1 MLASLMIKN
10 YAIIDSLEIN
20 WPDGLIAITGETGAG
35 KSIMIGALQFVLG
48 ARADNKV
55 LRNPDEKCIVE
66 VTFTELEQVKSKIK
80 DLLDGE
86 NPDQLIIR
94 REILPNGKSRSFL
107 NDSPVLVSQ
116 LNLLAPHLINIHQQF
131 DHLDIL
137 EEEIQMDILDNFTG
151 SKDLL
156 TNYQSKYKSYK
167 SLLAQKK
174 QLLESQQKSQSEMD
188 FLQFQLNEL
197 EQASLKP
204 NEYAVLEEELN
215 LATKSGEILK
225 NAGSVAQILN
235 DEKGISEQLLQCLQL
250 LKPVRINPI
259 LNESYERLDQLRTE
273 IKDIGD
279 ELERLNEHTEM
290 SPEKINQMQDR
301 LDLINRLLKKHRLQ
315 TDHELIELMEQT
327 GSKIQ
332 SFTDL
337 EDQII
342 DCEKQI
348 KSVSNELKKL
358 SESLTDKRK
367 SKTSELEKAAV
378 RLLQLLGMEFAQFK
392 IELKESPDFTENGK
406 DQIDFLFSANKGS
419 TVKPIK
425 NQASGGELSRLNLV
439 LKSLVAKKSQL
450 PTMIFDEIDTGV
462 SGQVALQ
469 MGNIL
474 KEMSSN
480 QQLITITHS
489 AQVASRAAHH
499 FYVFKDSSKS
509 ITNTRMKKI
518 EKEDRTIE
526 IAKML
531 SGDPPTDSALKNAS
545 ELIALN

>member
-167 SLLAQKK
+167 SLLNQKK

-197 EQASLKP
+197 EQANLKP

-327 GSKIQ
+327 GRKIQ

-358 SESLTDKRK
+358 SESLTEKRK

>member
-167 SLLAQKK
+167 SLLNQKK

-197 EQASLKP
+197 EQANLKP

-358 SESLTDKRK
+358 SESLTDKRR

>member
-1 MLASLMIKN
+1 MP
-10 YAIIDSLEIN
+10 Y
-20 WPDGLIAITGETGAG
+20 W
-35 KSIMIGALQFVLG
+35 
-48 ARADNKV
+48 
-55 LRNPDEKCIVE
+55 
-66 VTFTELEQVKSKIK
+66 
-80 DLLDGE
+80 
-86 NPDQLIIR
+86 
-94 REILPNGKSRSFL
+94 
-107 NDSPVLVSQ
+107 
-116 LNLLAPHLINIHQQF
+116 
-131 DHLDIL
+131 
-137 EEEIQMDILDNFTG
+137 
-151 SKDLL
+151 
-156 TNYQSKYKSYK
+156 
-167 SLLAQKK
+167 
-174 QLLESQQKSQSEMD
+174 
-188 FLQFQLNEL
+188 
-197 EQASLKP
+197 
-204 NEYAVLEEELN
+204 
-215 LATKSGEILK
+215 TKSGEILK

-450 PTMIFDEIDTGV
+450 PT
-462 SGQVALQ
+462 
-469 MGNIL
+469 
-474 KEMSSN
+474 
-480 QQLITITHS
+480 ITHS

>member
-1 MLASLMIKN
+1 MLASLLIKN
-10 YAIIDSLEIN
+10 YAIIDALEIH
-20 WPDGLIAITGETGAG
+20 WPGGLIAITGETGAG

-55 LRNPDEKCIVE
+55 LRNPEEKCIVE
-66 VTFTELEQVKSKIK
+66 VTFNELDLIKPKIF

-86 NPDQLIIR
+86 NPDQIIIR

-116 LNLLAPHLINIHQQF
+116 LNLLAPYLINIHQQF

-137 EEEIQMDILDNFTG
+137 EEDVQMDILDNFTG
-151 SKDLL
+151 CKDLL
-156 TNYQSKYKSYK
+156 AIYQTIYKSYK
-167 SLLAQKK
+167 TLQIQKK
-174 QLLESQQKSQSEMD
+174 QLLESQQKSQAEMD
-188 FLQFQLNEL
+188 FLQFQLSEL
-197 EQASLKP
+197 EQANLKP
-204 NEYAVLEEELN
+204 NEYAVLEEELS
-215 LATKSGEILK
+215 LATKSGEVIK
-225 NAGSVAQILN
+225 NAGQVAQILN
-235 DEKGISEQLLQCLQL
+235 EEKGISEQLLQCLQL

-259 LNESYERLDQLRTE
+259 LNESYERIDQLRTE

-290 SPEKINQMQDR
+290 SPEQINQMQER

-315 TDHELIELMEQT
+315 TDHELMELMAQT
-327 GSKIQ
+327 RSKIQ

-342 DCEKQI
+342 DCENQI
-348 KSVSNELKKL
+348 KLVTEDLKKSSQAL
-358 SESLTDKRK
+358 SAKRK
-367 SKTSELEKAAV
+367 SKISELEKSATD
-378 RLLQLLGMEFAQFK
+378 LLRSLGMEFAQFK
-392 IELKESPDFTENGK
+392 IELNAKQEFTESGI
-406 DQIDFLFSANKGS
+406 DEIDFLFSANKGS
-419 TVKPIK
+419 SAKPIK

-439 LKSLVAKKSQL
+439 LKSLVARKSQL
-450 PTMIFDEIDTGV
+450 ATMIFDEIDTGV

-474 KEMSSN
+474 KDMSGN
-480 QQLITITHS
+480 QQIITITHS

-499 FYVFKDSSKS
+499 FYVYKDSSKT

-518 EKEDRTIE
+518 EKQDRTIE

>member
-167 SLLAQKK
+167 SLLNQKK

-197 EQASLKP
+197 EQANLKP

-342 DCEKQI
+342 ECEKQI
-348 KSVSNELKKL
+348 KSGSNELKKL

>member
-167 SLLAQKK
+167 NLLNQKK

-197 EQASLKP
+197 EQANLKP

-259 LNESYERLDQLRTE
+259 LNESYERLDQLT
-273 IKDIGD
+273 
-279 ELERLNEHTEM
+279 
-290 SPEKINQMQDR
+290 
-301 LDLINRLLKKHRLQ
+301 
-315 TDHELIELMEQT
+315 IEL
-327 GSKIQ
+327 
-332 SFTDL
+332 
-337 EDQII
+337 
-342 DCEKQI
+342 
-348 KSVSNELKKL
+348 
-358 SESLTDKRK
+358 
-367 SKTSELEKAAV
+367 
-378 RLLQLLGMEFAQFK
+378 LLGA
-392 IELKESPDFTENGK
+392 
-406 DQIDFLFSANKGS
+406 
-419 TVKPIK
+419 
-425 NQASGGELSRLNLV
+425 R
-439 LKSLVAKKSQL
+439 
-450 PTMIFDEIDTGV
+450 
-462 SGQVALQ
+462 
-469 MGNIL
+469 
-474 KEMSSN
+474 
-480 QQLITITHS
+480 
-489 AQVASRAAHH
+489 
-499 FYVFKDSSKS
+499 
-509 ITNTRMKKI
+509 
-518 EKEDRTIE
+518 
-526 IAKML
+526 
-531 SGDPPTDSALKNAS
+531 
-545 ELIALN
+545 

>member
-1 MLASLMIKN
+1 MIKN

-167 SLLAQKK
+167 SLLNQKK

>member
-342 DCEKQI
+342 ECEKQI
-348 KSVSNELKKL
+348 KSGSNELKKL

>member
-137 EEEIQMDILDNFTG
+137 EEEIQMDILDNFSG

-197 EQASLKP
+197 EQANLKP

>member
-342 DCEKQI
+342 ECEKQI
-348 KSVSNELKKL
+348 KSGSNELKKL

-480 QQLITITHS
+480 QQLLTITHS

>member
-167 SLLAQKK
+167 SLLNQKK

-197 EQASLKP
+197 EQANLKP

>member
-1 MLASLMIKN
+1 MIKN

-342 DCEKQI
+342 ECEKQI
-348 KSVSNELKKL
+348 KSGSNELKKL

>member
-197 EQASLKP
+197 EQANLKP

-342 DCEKQI
+342 ECEKQI
-348 KSVSNELKKL
+348 KSGSNELKKL